1 MTYSIDKST
10 KTKHK
15 MCFLLFGKNVYIHF
29 KLVASKIFGKTKR
42 KKKFGHRYVY
52 SCAGLNLLLIVFYK
66 CLGN

>member
-1 MTYSIDKST
+1 
-10 KTKHK
+10 

-29 KLVASKIFGKTKR
+29 KLVASNIFGKTKR

-66 CLGN
+66 RLGN